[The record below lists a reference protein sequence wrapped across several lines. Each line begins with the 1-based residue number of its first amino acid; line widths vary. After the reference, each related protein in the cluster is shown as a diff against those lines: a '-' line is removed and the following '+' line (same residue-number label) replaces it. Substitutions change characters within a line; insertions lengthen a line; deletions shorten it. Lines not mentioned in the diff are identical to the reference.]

1 MTFLRLLA
9 AVVLLQCLACS
20 SSGDGD
26 EQALDAGRPG
36 ADLAD
41 GGAVDAV
48 SDVAWAQD
56 KPGLPGPSS
65 YLLAIDVEMGPGV
78 SCSDTIQA
86 NCFGDATCCHYD
98 FVRDLTGLDTKFAF
112 GSTHIAP
119 AVALAM
125 NDTMPMPTFTV
136 ITLNF
141 GIIIGTSDKPPATS
155 SSGQYPFTG
164 FEPEITLTIHN
175 KEFSSKEEGASGTFK
190 ITEWTAEEGGKWAG
204 SVAGTIV
211 QKTDKAT
218 KLRVQVDGSFE
229 FILPAPAGGQQGG

>member
-1 MTFLRLLA
+1 MTCLRLLA
-9 AVVLLQCLACS
+9 SAALLLCLACS
-20 SSGDGD
+20 SGGENGTTPDTG
-26 EQALDAGRPG
+26 QP
-36 ADLAD
+36 LAD
-41 GGAVDAV
+41 VSDSGPMDVV
-48 SDVAWAQD
+48 SDVAWVQD

-65 YLLAIDVEMGPGV
+65 YVLAVDVELGPGV
-78 SCSDTIQA
+78 SCSETIQGA
-86 NCFGDATCCHYD
+86 CFGDALCCHYD

-125 NDTMPMPTFTV
+125 SDTMPLPTFTV

-141 GIIIGTSDKPPATS
+141 GIIIGTSDKPPSTS
-155 SSGQYPFTG
+155 SSGEYPFTG

-175 KEFSSKEEGASGTFK
+175 KEFSSKEEGAVGTFNV
-190 ITEWTAEEGGKWAG
+190 TDWTAEEGGKWAG

-211 QKTDKAT
+211 QKTDKAA

-229 FILPAPAGGQQGG
+229 FILPAPAGGQRGG